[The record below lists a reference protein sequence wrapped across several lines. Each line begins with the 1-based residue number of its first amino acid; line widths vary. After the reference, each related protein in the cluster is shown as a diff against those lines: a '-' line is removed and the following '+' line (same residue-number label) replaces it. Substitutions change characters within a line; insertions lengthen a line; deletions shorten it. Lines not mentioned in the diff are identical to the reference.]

1 MHKTFDSLGVTRK
14 KKSQK
19 LNGQKNIN
27 ATLLHSHTEKKKI
40 SSMIA
45 GLSVKR

>member
-1 MHKTFDSLGVTRK
+1 MYNTFGSLGVTR

-27 ATLLHSHTEKKKI
+27 ATLLHSYTEKKKRF
-40 SSMIA
+40 
-45 GLSVKR
+45 LV